1 MKNCSVINL
10 LQKCFCILLIG
21 WGAACTANAAT
32 ARSAKACVWH
42 GLTIGRGGVLE
53 KDGRPYCG
61 IGVNFVGA
69 LRRLLVN
76 RDDPSVRRDFNELEA
91 SHIPFVRF
99 PALAAWG
106 TPARC
111 RAYLQRVYQSNPRRY
126 FQAMDT
132 LCAIANKCHVG
143 LIPSL
148 FFTPFWPNDLA
159 HESGLAVWNDS
170 QSRTYRIWTQYVT
183 RMIKRYEHN
192 PAIWGWEFGNEL
204 NLRMDLP
211 GVKPRFSGS
220 KRPPD
225 YTHAEMWKL
234 YARFVHLVRQYD
246 PYHIVEAGNSR
257 PRDSSWHNM
266 MDHTW
271 KKDTPSQ
278 WAYMLQRDNAAFDMI
293 CVHEYRAEAPASIL
307 RVGAMAV
314 RWHKPVFVGE
324 FGVPGPA
331 VTSRQLFSAL
341 LSSILKARV
350 PLAAVWAFDERHQ
363 TVGDHD
369 YSITPSN
376 NRSFMLKAIERANMQ
391 LRHDSHSS
399 RWSPGAV
406 LVPGSPN

>member
-1 MKNCSVINL
+1 MKNCFVSGLV
-10 LQKCFCILLIG
+10 QKSFCIWLIG
-21 WGAACTANAAT
+21 WCFVCTANADA
-32 ARSAKACVWH
+32 ARPVLFQVWH
-42 GLTIGRGGVLE
+42 GLTVAPGGTLE
-53 KDGRPYCG
+53 KDGRRYRG

-69 LRRLLVN
+69 LRRLLIN
-76 RDDPSVRRDFNELEA
+76 PDDPSVPRNFKELQA
-91 SHIPFVRF
+91 YHIPFVRF

-111 RAYLQRVYQSNPRRY
+111 RAYLKQVYQSHPRRY
-126 FQAMDT
+126 FQAMDA

-148 FFTPFWPNDLA
+148 FFTPFWPDDLA
-159 HESGLAVWNDS
+159 HESGLAVWNNP

-183 RMIKRYEHN
+183 QMVKRYEHN
-192 PAIWGWEFGNEL
+192 RAIWGWEFGNEL

-211 GVKPRFSGS
+211 QVRQRVSGAKP
-220 KRPPD
+220 PPD
-225 YTHAEMWKL
+225 YTHAQMWQL
-234 YARFVHLVRQYD
+234 YARFVHLVRRYD

-271 KKDTPSQ
+271 KKDTLPQ

-293 CVHEYRAEAPASIL
+293 CVHEYRASAPASIL
-307 RVGAMAV
+307 RVGAMAI

-324 FGVPGPA
+324 FGVPGTEVA
-331 VTSRQLFSAL
+331 SRRLFNAIL
-341 LSSILKARV
+341 RSILKAQV

-369 YSITPSN
+369 YSITPTN
-376 NRSFMLKAIERANMQ
+376 NRSFMLKAIERANMKLQ
-391 LRHDSHSS
+391 QS
-399 RWSPGAV
+399 RS
-406 LVPGSPN
+406 